1 MRKDTQSY
9 RDLMLNKSC
18 RFYIFITSLCK
29 PAANAIMIIYFPM
42 YKKIYIEITSLLRE
56 GVVRPCR
63 IGEDGK
69 PEPIEHVLEL
79 QNELPKQQYG
89 RKDSDSE

>member
-1 MRKDTQSY
+1 
-9 RDLMLNKSC
+9 
-18 RFYIFITSLCK
+18 
-29 PAANAIMIIYFPM
+29 M

-63 IGEDGK
+63 IGDDGK

-89 RKDSDSE
+89 KKDSDSE